1 MPLPAALKK
10 KAPKA
15 KKKSVMAATM
25 HDLKHGP
32 HHGMRTH
39 AQEVAIGLKQSGQ
52 SKGKNASPKKPVA
65 KADKP
70 NGKKRKRP
78 RNKGRQ

>member
-10 KAPKA
+10 TASKG
-15 KKKSVMAATM
+15 KKKAVMAKTM
-25 HDLKHGP
+25 ADLKGGP
-32 HHGMRTH
+32 HHGMRSH

-52 SKGKNASPKKPVA
+52 SASAPKKPVMP
-65 KADKP
+65 ADKP